1 MIDKRFLPMSIFKSF
16 LCIFLFSIASVAQT
30 YAAPH
35 IHGSRSH
42 AHPLPA
48 EGIQHQHGIGALGK
62 SLTNNDLKYSDGSSS
77 PAQDDPH
84 FELPRLK
91 KIREQYRRSEISL
104 HALTTSIDNVLVKT
118 VKRNN
123 ARVWENQRGI
133 AQALEQSE
141 YAAFLLSVSKLLAS
155 KKQKELS
162 DYYENLS
169 SEMALSFYLPAGIQ
183 TGGVSTGKP
192 DCKWYNSRGLSI
204 DAGVSSVLNQHLIAV
219 RNLYSMGETKLA
231 QAGLCALS
239 NDTPTL
245 SDFMYS
251 VNGVSRVYYEW
262 KNGGS
267 NITHKNTCYY
277 NSKSVEVLR
286 QIRELM
292 KADIDSQ
299 VIQLESGDTSM
310 SRKLVGCD

>member
-1 MIDKRFLPMSIFKSF
+1 MRVFNSLVY
-16 LCIFLFSIASVAQT
+16 LVLLYIANIAQ
-30 YAAPH
+30 AFEAPH
-35 IHGSRSH
+35 IHGIRSH
-42 AHPLPA
+42 THLLPII
-48 EGIQHQHGIGALGK
+48 GIQHRHGIGPTGK
-62 SLTNNDLKYSDGSSS
+62 SIPNNDLKYSDGSAST
-77 PAQDDPH
+77 AQDDPH

-104 HALTTSIDNVLVKT
+104 YTLLNNIDNVLVKT
-118 VKRNN
+118 IKRNN

-141 YAAFLLSVSKLLAS
+141 YAAFLLSVSKLLS
-155 KKQKELS
+155 GKKHKELS
-162 DYYENLS
+162 LYYSNLS
-169 SEMALSFYLPAGIQ
+169 AEMVVSFHLPAGVH
-183 TGGVSTGKP
+183 TGGVTTGRP

-204 DAGVSSVLNQHLIAV
+204 DAGVSNVLNQHLIAV
-219 RNLYSMGETKLA
+219 RNLYSMGEIRLA

-245 SDFMYS
+245 NDFIYL

-277 NSKSVEVLR
+277 NSKSIEVLK
-286 QIRELM
+286 QIREFM
-292 KADIDSQ
+292 KDDFGSQ
-299 VIQLESGDTSM
+299 VIQLESGDTFLSK
-310 SRKLVGCD
+310 KLVGCN